1 MQHVLLN
8 ELHYLPKVILK
19 HIMKDGKWSTNSGA
33 AILFARLTNI
43 AEQYC
48 GHVSLVKACSR
59 KYTNMSYT
67 VKYDGF
73 IRVALA
79 LIYVGNDGMNK
90 VPLSYLIPYHQ
101 YWHITKFHLEHIITH
116 YLKSQSV
123 AKDADDVVAGDEK
136 GISVPLPL
144 PETRYL
150 LNQYQV

>member
-8 ELHYLPKVILK
+8 ELHYLPKVIVK
-19 HIMKDGKWSTNSGA
+19 HIMKGWKWNANSGA
-33 AILFARLTNI
+33 AIFSTRRTDI
-43 AEQYC
+43 VEQYC
-48 GHVSLVKACSR
+48 GHVPFAKACSR

-67 VKYDGF
+67 VRYHSF
-73 IRVALA
+73 IRVVLA
-79 LIYVGNDGMNK
+79 LIYVANDGMNK
-90 VPLSYLIPYHQ
+90 IPLSYLIPYYQ

-150 LNQYQV
+150 QN